1 MKKNSIYIFISI
13 LILLVF
19 VVGRYFLKNDS
30 SGYFKN
36 YNRVISEPDSINV
49 IGDDL

>member
-1 MKKNSIYIFISI
+1 MF
-13 LILLVF
+13 LLVF
-19 VVGRYFLKNDS
+19 LVGRYFFNNDS
-30 SGYFKN
+30 SDYYKN

>member
-13 LILLVF
+13 LFLLVF
-19 VVGRYFLKNDS
+19 LVGRYFFNNDRS
-30 SGYFKN
+30 DYYKN

-49 IGDDL
+49 IGADL